1 MNNGSTPKTPQPQ
14 KCFFWR
20 YLYFSQ
26 LRILRN
32 DSIIKLHFLLVILY
46 FHSVKKPR
54 QCPALPRF
62 FALLKNKIPAY
73 KSELY

>member
-1 MNNGSTPKTPQPQ
+1 MKIFVTKDKNKRLVSNS
-14 KCFFWR
+14 
-20 YLYFSQ
+20 
-26 LRILRN
+26 IRN

-54 QCPALPRF
+54 QCPALPTF
-62 FALLKNKIPAY
+62 FALLKKKIPAY